1 MWFAI
6 ESRLAPASAE
16 RRAARMFVT
25 PPRHRRS
32 RAGASAAHTG
42 KSDDHRVDLL
52 VRDRDANVWTTT
64 IGTGPI
70 AMLLHGWGGS
80 GSDMMPLAFALAAS
94 GFRSVVIDLPGHG
107 RSPGRES
114 SLVEFLRAI
123 RAVSRSLGE
132 PDLIVGHSFGGS
144 AAVFAITELGLAP
157 RGAVLIAPAPGPAY
171 YIDRFVRTVGLP
183 AERMSGMMK
192 LVVEKVGRS
201 AESLD
206 ALAAA
211 TNARVPALILQDPT
225 DREVPF
231 AYAEQMATAWRS
243 SRLVA
248 TSSGGHRRILRDPEV
263 IEAALAFASSC
274 RATPRTEV
282 EESPSPR

>member
-1 MWFAI
+1 MWFAL
-6 ESRLAPASAE
+6 ESRVAPSSAE

-25 PPRHRRS
+25 PPRQQKS
-32 RAGASAAHTG
+32 RADATVMHPF
-42 KSDDHRVDLL
+42 DNDQRVDLL
-52 VRDRDANVWTTT
+52 VRDKNVNVWTTT
-64 IGTGPI
+64 IGAGPI

-80 GSDMMPLAFALAAS
+80 GNDMMPIASALAAA

-123 RAVSRSLGE
+123 RAVSQCLGE
-132 PDLIVGHSFGGS
+132 PELIVGHSFGGS
-144 AAVFAITELGLAP
+144 ATVFAITELGLAA

-183 AERMSGMMK
+183 ADRTRGMMK

-211 TNARVPALILQDPT
+211 TNARIPALILQDPN

-231 AYAEQMATAWRS
+231 AYAEQMARS
-243 SRLVA
+243 WAASRLVA
-248 TSSGGHRRILRDPEV
+248 TSSGGHRRILRDPAV
-263 IEAALAFASSC
+263 IEAALTFASDISTVSAS
-274 RATPRTEV
+274 RHQQQGA
-282 EESPSPR
+282 